1 MTCLFET
8 LYRENHNGV
17 MGKVGGMDV
26 RRGWL
31 HAAKKS
37 GYLA

>member
-1 MTCLFET
+1 MTGLPEP
-8 LYRENHNGV
+8 LYYENRNGV
-17 MGKVGGMDV
+17 MGKVGGVDV

-31 HAAKKS
+31 HAAETL